1 MSNTGSAAK
10 IKIVKF
16 GRRGAS
22 VQHAPQHSE
31 IPSEHLILGP
41 NRTSPWMTA
50 SVLMASDVVGIF
62 LAWCLAFFI
71 RDLYGGYLYQLDNYL
86 RLWPA
91 LMLFVFANALARLYP
106 GTNFLPPEEL
116 RRMFYTTTLVFLVLA
131 VALFLTKGGDLY
143 SRTTFLAAWGLAL
156 ISVPVMRKLM
166 REFFMKRGWWGQAIV
181 ILGAGET
188 ARSVIQVLRD
198 WPSMGLKPIVILDDD
213 PAKRG
218 ELLGVPVIG
227 PLDLAPEIA
236 RKLGIQRAV
245 IAMPGVAREKLLKL
259 VETHSHSFPHLLI
272 VPDLFGFSSLWVDAR
287 DLGGVLG
294 LELRQNLM
302 LKSRRFMKR
311 FFDLAFTLGTA
322 VFSIPLM
329 FVIALLIKLTSRGPV
344 LFGQTRIGRNGICF
358 TAWKFRSMCENAE
371 MILQDYLGKHPE
383 LCAEWMR
390 NRKLK
395 DDPRVTWVGRLLRR
409 TSLDE
414 LPQLWNILVGEMSL
428 VGPRP
433 IVADEIPKYG
443 EFFELYSKVRPGL
456 TGLWQVSGR
465 NDTSYDQRVVLDTYY
480 VRNWSGWLDIYI
492 LARTVR
498 VVLAG
503 KGAY

>member
-1 MSNTGSAAK
+1 MSNIDSAK

-22 VQHAPQHSE
+22 VQHARPHSE

-41 NRTSPWMTA
+41 NRTSLWMTA
-50 SVLMASDVVGIF
+50 SALIVSDIVGIL
-62 LAWCLAFFI
+62 LAWCIAFFV
-71 RDLYGGYLYQLDNYL
+71 RDLYGGLLNLDIYL

-106 GTNFLPPEEL
+106 GTNFLPPEEM
-116 RRMFYTTTLVFLVLA
+116 RRMFYTTTSVFLILA

-156 ISVPVMRKLM
+156 IAVPLMRKFM
-166 REFFMKRGWWGQAIV
+166 RVLFGKQGWWGQAIV

-188 ARSVIQVLRD
+188 GRTVIQVLRD
-198 WPSMGLKPIVILDDD
+198 WPSMGLKPIVMLDDN

-227 PLDLAPEIA
+227 PLDLAPEIG

-311 FFDLAFTLGTA
+311 FLDLALILSTA
-322 VFSIPLM
+322 VVSIPLM
-329 FVIALLIKLTSRGPV
+329 LVIALLIKLTSSGPV
-344 LFGQTRIGRNGICF
+344 LFGHARIGRGGECF
-358 TAWKFRSMCENAE
+358 KAWKFRSMCHNAE
-371 MILQDYLGKHPE
+371 EILQDYLGKHPE
-383 LCAEWMR
+383 LRAEWAR
-390 NRKLK
+390 DHKLK
-395 DDPRVTWVGRLLRR
+395 DDPRVTWIGKVLRR

-433 IVADEIPKYG
+433 IVAAEIPKYG
-443 EFFELYSKVRPGL
+443 DSFELYSKVRPGL

-465 NDTSYDQRVVLDTYY
+465 NNTSYDRRVVLDAYY
-480 VRNWSGWLDIYI
+480 VRTWSGWLDIYI
-492 LARTVR
+492 LARTIR
-498 VVLAG
+498 VVLVG